1 MNRTITSLLIAC
13 VATAAAI
20 LPAAADEEGLL
31 GGRSVDPYRTH
42 PLSPGPEYGP
52 GSADPCRQLAA
63 ALWGPDYVA
72 GVDAHGRGVA
82 PADLDHG
89 RYGDAGPVVSF
100 DVPVPRPPGAGTR
113 DDMIAGTV
121 TVDTATGHVALDGRP
136 LTPPDLAY
144 LREACAGR

>member
-1 MNRTITSLLIAC
+1 MHRTITSLLIAC
-13 VATAAAI
+13 VATAVAT
-20 LPAAADEEGLL
+20 LPAAADEEVLL

-42 PLSPGPEYGP
+42 PLSPRPEYGP

-63 ALWGPDYVA
+63 ALWGADYVA
-72 GVDAHGRGVA
+72 GVDPHGRGVA

-100 DVPVPRPPGAGTR
+100 DVPVPRRPGAASR

-121 TVDTATGHVALDGRP
+121 TVDTATGLVALDGRP
-136 LTPPDLAY
+136 LDPSDLAY

>member
-1 MNRTITSLLIAC
+1 MYRTITSLLIAC
-13 VATAAAI
+13 VATAVAT
-20 LPAAADEEGLL
+20 LPALADEEILHD
-31 GGRSVDPYRTH
+31 RSVDILRTH

-72 GVDAHGRGVA
+72 GVDARGHRVA

-89 RYGDAGPVVSF
+89 RYGYGPVVSF
-100 DVPVPRPPGAGTR
+100 DVPVPRRSGAARR
-113 DDMIAGTV
+113 DDMIAGTI
-121 TVDTATGHVALDGRP
+121 TVDTATGHVALDGGP

-144 LREACAGR
+144 LREACVGR